1 MPKSEKDIM
10 YQYDRLT
17 KRAMFSESR
26 IKRIQEIADR
36 YLKNI
41 SNTKQYQKDRDDFL
55 NAPTFAAKRQ
65 ADYRQQN
72 RKYSQRQYMGLSN
85 G

>member
-1 MPKSEKDIM
+1 M

-17 KRAMFSESR
+17 KMARFSESR
-26 IKRIQEIADR
+26 LKRIQDITDR
-36 YLKNI
+36 YLGNI
-41 SNTKQYQKDRDDFL
+41 SNTKQYQKDREDFL
-55 NAPTFAAKRQ
+55 NAPTLAAQRQ